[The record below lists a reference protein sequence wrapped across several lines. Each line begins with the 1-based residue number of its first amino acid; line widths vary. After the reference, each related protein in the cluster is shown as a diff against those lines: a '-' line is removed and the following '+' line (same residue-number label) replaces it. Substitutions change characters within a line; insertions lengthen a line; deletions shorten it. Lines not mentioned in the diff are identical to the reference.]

1 MRIPVSIAMILL
13 PFSLYAAVPVKP
25 FDASSF
31 FRSPALLAE
40 ADEDVAF
47 CFELGGSSSVDGL
60 IFASDPV
67 SALQDGADYLGSHL
81 AAADDSYFFEDLGYD
96 KLRDIFSFDGNFP
109 SPGNTEA
116 ETAYFL
122 REYFGERG
130 GYWKIDDANKAL
142 AAAEMMAADP
152 SFFSNGLL
160 NSDINLI
167 LKFYGGRIKDGFG
180 WNWNVDIGF
189 DGAEDLL
196 YQYKSGD
203 YSYGNDIFITA
214 GGDIG
219 YGRYVSDKVA
229 VGFSITPRVM
239 FQTAFTDSDYLTAR
253 LDSSILSLFATNR
266 YSLGAGIGLNAGI
279 MYRMSDELAFTLDF
293 RDVPS
298 VRTYWY
304 FTAEDVLGDFRFH
317 YDDTL
322 YITPPDAAVSVR
334 WDYGPHHIGFEISDA
349 LSQVIW
355 ASAATGYDYDPWIIP
370 KIAFSYDV
378 SEDLSLSAK
387 LEYRRLKLGLDWNN
401 MKMEISSRLDKLDF
415 GIKVGYF
422 I

>member
-1 MRIPVSIAMILL
+1 MRRLLSFAFLIL

-25 FDASSF
+25 FDASSV

-47 CFELGGSSSVDGL
+47 GFELGGSSSVDGL

-81 AAADDSYFFEDLGYD
+81 AAADDSYFDDEIYGT
-96 KLRDIFSFDGNFP
+96 LRNIFSFDGNFP
-109 SPGNTEA
+109 SAGNTKE

-122 REYFGERG
+122 REYFGEG
-130 GYWKIDDANKAL
+130 GSYWKIGDANKAL
-142 AAAEMMAADP
+142 ATAEMMAADP

-266 YSLGAGIGLNAGI
+266 YSIGAGIGLNAGI

-304 FTAEDVLGDFRFH
+304 FTAEDVLSDFRFH

-322 YITPPDAAVSVR
+322 YMTPPDAAVSVR
-334 WDYGPHHIGFEISDA
+334 WDHGPYHIGFEISDA

-355 ASAATGYDYDPWIIP
+355 ASAVTGYDYDPWIIP

-401 MKMEISSRLDKLDF
+401 MNMEISSRLDKLDF
-415 GIKVGYF
+415 GIKIGYF
-422 I
+422 V